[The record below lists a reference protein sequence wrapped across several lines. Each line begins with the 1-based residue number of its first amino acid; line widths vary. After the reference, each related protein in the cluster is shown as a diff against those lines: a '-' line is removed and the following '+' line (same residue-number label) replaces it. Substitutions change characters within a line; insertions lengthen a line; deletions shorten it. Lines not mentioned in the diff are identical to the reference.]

1 MVRNFVK
8 YFKILWKYIIKC
20 YKSPSIFGW
29 AFLSLLGL
37 IQLWSSRWL
46 QLQLNCSFWHFVW
59 QGKWTFQT
67 RRGNNIKACI
77 TICVF
82 HQVSEISNYLSS
94 ILWLNVVS
102 HFFSFRKEVRVHKA
116 KYQVTQP
123 RVESVTAGNRKCWVS
138 GSCYLCVFV
147 CTCV

>member
-1 MVRNFVK
+1 MKGVQTTLDTWFLMLPREAMDSMVRNFVK

-102 HFFSFRKEVRVHKA
+102 HFFFRSEKRWGCIKLNTRWLNQE
-116 KYQVTQP
+116 
-123 RVESVTAGNRKCWVS
+123 
-138 GSCYLCVFV
+138 
-147 CTCV
+147 

>member
-1 MVRNFVK
+1 MKGVQTTLDTWFLMLPREAMDSMVRNFVK

-82 HQVSEISNYLSS
+82 HQVSEICNYLSS

-102 HFFSFRKEVRVHKA
+102 HFFFRSEKRWECIKLNTRWLN
-116 KYQVTQP
+116 Q
-123 RVESVTAGNRKCWVS
+123 E
-138 GSCYLCVFV
+138 
-147 CTCV
+147 